1 MKFIRYNYKKGDKII
16 VNHNPCN
23 SYCRCSYYSHKD
35 FANKKGICEN
45 TEYTIKEIH
54 NFGGGCPAIL
64 LEIEELP
71 NTHSFND
78 AVGANWFMPYTKT
91 E

>member
-1 MKFIRYNYKKGDKII
+1 MLIIILVILIVDVLIILIKILLI
-16 VNHNPCN
+16 
-23 SYCRCSYYSHKD
+23 
-35 FANKKGICEN
+35 KKGICEN